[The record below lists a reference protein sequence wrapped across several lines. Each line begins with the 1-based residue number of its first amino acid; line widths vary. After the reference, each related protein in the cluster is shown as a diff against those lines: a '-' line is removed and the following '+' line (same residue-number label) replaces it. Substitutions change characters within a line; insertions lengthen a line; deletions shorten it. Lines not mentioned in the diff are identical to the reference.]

1 MIIAFNDNDS
11 NTQKKN
17 FPNNDNNNNRVSQ
30 FELFSGFFRIYSSN
44 IVV

>member
-17 FPNNDNNNNRVSQ
+17 FPNNDNNNDKD
-30 FELFSGFFRIYSSN
+30 GFHNSSYFRDFLEYTLLI
-44 IVV
+44 